1 MRHSRTTRVNDNF
14 KDTMSRSN
22 WTDDKLLSRLCTN
35 KSVKSRWDNIRVLR
49 KRPSEELFFKCVE
62 LTKSKDPKIRSIG
75 INILAQMGVTPR
87 PFLKQTLKL
96 YFELLN
102 IESNPKVLMSLLY
115 AIGHNN
121 GKLNKT
127 QIEKLCTFSDNDNN
141 WVKEGLV
148 SSLLGVDN
156 LNAIETLIKLSTD
169 KISHIRNWATFGIG
183 TQIERDNKNIKEALW
198 NRINDTHQET
208 KLEAIVGLAKRK
220 DSRVNEIIKQELLDG
235 EYGTLLF
242 EAIIE
247 TSDKQFL
254 PLLRQNLKAIKEDTT
269 INPEWKKDLKNCIN
283 ELTKLTNER
292 RTTA

>member
-1 MRHSRTTRVNDNF
+1 
-14 KDTMSRSN
+14 MSRIN
-22 WTDDKLLSRLCTN
+22 WTDDKLLSRLCNN

-75 INILAQMGVTPR
+75 IDILAQLGVTSR

-96 YFELLN
+96 YFDLLT
-102 IESNPKVLMSLLY
+102 IESDPDVLMSLLY

-121 GKLNKT
+121 DKLNKT
-127 QIEKLCTFSDNDNN
+127 QIEKLCTFSISESN

-148 SSLLGVDN
+148 SALGFVN
-156 LNAIETLIKLSTD
+156 NVNAIDVLIKLSND
-169 KISHIRNWATFGIG
+169 RLSHIRNWATFYIG
-183 TQIERDNKNIKEALW
+183 QVDRNSKKIKEALW
-198 NRINDTHQET
+198 ARVNDNHQET

-220 DSRVNEIIKQELLDG
+220 DSRVNEIIKRELLDG

-247 TSDKQFL
+247 IGDKQFL
-254 PLLRQNLKAIKEDTT
+254 PILRQNLKAIKEDTT

>member
-1 MRHSRTTRVNDNF
+1 MSRT
-14 KDTMSRSN
+14 N
-22 WTDDKLLSRLCTN
+22 WTDDKLLTRLLNN
-35 KSVKSRWDNIRVLR
+35 KSDKTRWDNISAIR
-49 KRPSEELFFKCVE
+49 KRPSEELFSKCVK
-62 LTKSKDPKIRSIG
+62 LTKSKDPKARSIG
-75 INILAQMGVTPR
+75 IDILAQMGLPPR

-96 YFELLN
+96 YFDLLN
-102 IESNPKVLMSLLY
+102 IENDQEVLKSLLF

-121 GKLNKT
+121 DHLNKI
-127 QIEKLCTFSDNDNN
+127 QIEKLCSFSGTDNN
-141 WVKEGLV
+141 SIKEGLV
-148 SSLLGVDN
+148 FSLAFINDLK
-156 LNAIETLIKLSTD
+156 AIEVLIKLSTD
-169 KISHIRNWATFGIG
+169 KLSYIRDWATFNIG
-183 TQIERDNKNIKEALW
+183 QVERNNKSIREALW
-198 NRINDTHQET
+198 ARVNDNHQET

-220 DSRVNEIIKQELLDG
+220 DSRVNEIIKRELLDG

-247 TSDKQFL
+247 IGDKQFL

>member
-1 MRHSRTTRVNDNF
+1 
-14 KDTMSRSN
+14 MSRNN
-22 WTDDKLLSRLCTN
+22 WTDDKLLSRLCNN
-35 KSVKSRWDNIRVLR
+35 KSDKSRWDNISVLR
-49 KRPSEELFFKCVE
+49 KRPSKELFFKCVE

-75 INILAQMGVTPR
+75 IDILAQMGVTPR

-96 YFELLN
+96 YFDLLN
-102 IESNPKVLMSLLY
+102 IESNPEVLMSLLY

-121 GKLNKT
+121 DKLNKT
-127 QIEKLCTFSDNDNN
+127 QIEKLCTFSDNNNN

-198 NRINDTHQET
+198 NRINDKHQET

-220 DSRVNEIIKQELLDG
+220 DSRVNEIIKRELLDG

-247 TSDKQFL
+247 TGDKQFL

>member
-1 MRHSRTTRVNDNF
+1 MTTRATDNF

-22 WTDDKLLSRLCTN
+22 WTDDKLLSRLCNN

-75 INILAQMGVTPR
+75 IDILAQLGVTPR

-96 YFELLN
+96 YFDLLN
-102 IESNPKVLMSLLY
+102 VESDPEILMSLLY

-121 GKLNKT
+121 DKLNKT

-141 WVKEGLV
+141 LVKEALV
-148 SSLLGVDN
+148 SSLGFINDLK
-156 LNAIETLIKLSTD
+156 AIDVLIKFSTD
-169 KISHIRNWATFGIG
+169 KLSHIRDWATFYVG
-183 TQIERDNKNIKEALW
+183 QVDRNNKNIREALW
-198 NRINDTHQET
+198 ARINDKHQDT
-208 KLEAIVGLAKRK
+208 KLEAIVGLATRK
-220 DSRVNEIIKQELLDG
+220 DTRINDIIKRELLDG

-247 TSDKQFL
+247 TGDKQFL
-254 PLLRQNLKAIKEDTT
+254 PLLRQNLKLAKTDTS
-269 INPEWKKDLKNCIN
+269 INPEWIKDLKDCID
-283 ELTKLTNER
+283 KLKKLNDSGE

>member
-1 MRHSRTTRVNDNF
+1 
-14 KDTMSRSN
+14 
-22 WTDDKLLSRLCTN
+22 
-35 KSVKSRWDNIRVLR
+35 
-49 KRPSEELFFKCVE
+49 
-62 LTKSKDPKIRSIG
+62 LTKSKDPKIRNIG
-75 INILAQMGVTPR
+75 IDILAQMGVTPR

-96 YFELLN
+96 YFDLLN
-102 IESNPKVLMSLLY
+102 IESDPEVLMSLLY

-121 GKLNKT
+121 DKLNKT

-156 LNAIETLIKLSTD
+156 LNAIDTLIKLSTD

-198 NRINDTHQET
+198 NRINDKHQET

-220 DSRVNEIIKQELLDG
+220 DSRVNEIIKRELLDG

-242 EAIIE
+242 DAIIE
-247 TSDKQFL
+247 IGDKQFL